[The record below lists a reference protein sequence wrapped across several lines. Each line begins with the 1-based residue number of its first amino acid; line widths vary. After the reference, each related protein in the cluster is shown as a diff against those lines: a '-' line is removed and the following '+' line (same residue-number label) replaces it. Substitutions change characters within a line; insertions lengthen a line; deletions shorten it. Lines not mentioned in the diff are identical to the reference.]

1 MIERPAVRPA
11 FLGDPAADPAL
22 ELRRDADAF
31 DDAPTEDRT
40 VARRSRV
47 ERELDARRAGV
58 HHQDGIG
65 FRHRLL
71 SSPRRFGLQRG
82 RAGRPYHIPW
92 RSEEHT
98 SELQSL
104 MRISYAVFCLKK
116 KRNKN
121 TNTR

>member
-82 RAGRPYHIPW
+82 LAGRPYHIPW
-92 RSEEHT
+92 LVRLSNDGARLRFPGW
-98 SELQSL
+98 SFGRPDPR
-104 MRISYAVFCLKK
+104 MRP
-116 KRNKN
+116 
-121 TNTR
+121 

>member
-1 MIERPAVRPA
+1 MPGRDHRQFRRGLGQPVEQEAEEVVMIERPAVRPA

-47 ERELDARRAGV
+47 ERELDARRA
-58 HHQDGIG
+58 
-65 FRHRLL
+65 
-71 SSPRRFGLQRG
+71 
-82 RAGRPYHIPW
+82 
-92 RSEEHT
+92 RSEEHK

-104 MRISYAVFCLKK
+104 MRNSYAVFC
-116 KRNKN
+116 
-121 TNTR
+121 